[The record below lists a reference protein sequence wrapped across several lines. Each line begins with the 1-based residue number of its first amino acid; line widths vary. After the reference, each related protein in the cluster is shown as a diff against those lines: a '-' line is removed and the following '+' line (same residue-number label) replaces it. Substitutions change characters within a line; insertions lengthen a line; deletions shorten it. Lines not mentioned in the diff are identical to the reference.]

1 MSLDEPIQNRVDR
14 IEKLIQTVDRKVEE
28 KAKIQERQLAQHRG
42 FFIAISYLFS
52 IDYSFQIIISR
63 WFDDN
68 SSKNNGT
75 DKRYGKGKTSNLS

>member
-42 FFIAISYLFS
+42 YF
-52 IDYSFQIIISR
+52 
-63 WFDDN
+63 
-68 SSKNNGT
+68 
-75 DKRYGKGKTSNLS
+75 LSLARVVI